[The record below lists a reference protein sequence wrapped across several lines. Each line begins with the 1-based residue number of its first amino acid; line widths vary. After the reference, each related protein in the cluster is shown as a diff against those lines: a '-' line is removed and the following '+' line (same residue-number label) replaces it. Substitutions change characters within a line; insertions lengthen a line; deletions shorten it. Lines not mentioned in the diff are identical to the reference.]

1 MTVSHIAIWF
11 GGAPDERGGAA
22 GERTARVR
30 PEVKLER
37 AETESTTIRDRF
49 ELALVHQI
57 GVGDERALRALYEL
71 IYPTLWDFARSVT
84 ESRDAADDFT
94 QEAFTILWN
103 RAPTWD
109 DGAHVRGFLFTA
121 VRNLARNARRRRQ
134 FADRAERSHQEEIA
148 RMVMAAIPGTPDE
161 RVQHREL
168 IATVGRVVAALPE
181 PRRTALLL
189 RWKEQLPYVEIG
201 RVLGVSEVAAQRLVT
216 RARLTVKLHI
226 GPLLDA

>member
-1 MTVSHIAIWF
+1 
-11 GGAPDERGGAA
+11 
-22 GERTARVR
+22 
-30 PEVKLER
+30 
-37 AETESTTIRDRF
+37 
-49 ELALVHQI
+49 
-57 GVGDERALRALYEL
+57 
-71 IYPTLWDFARSVT
+71 
-84 ESRDAADDFT
+84 
-94 QEAFTILWN
+94 
-103 RAPTWD
+103 
-109 DGAHVRGFLFTA
+109 
-121 VRNLARNARRRRQ
+121 
-134 FADRAERSHQEEIA
+134 
-148 RMVMAAIPGTPDE
+148 MVMAAIPGTPDE